1 MYQTHLLISARVLT
15 TVHGKATIEAT
26 VCDSFG
32 AEKVQLF
39 TADVDGREV
48 EKSFGGPL
56 CYLRDVKGIEVFH

>member
-1 MYQTHLLISARVLT
+1 MYQTQLLISARILN

-39 TADVDGREV
+39 TAYVDGREV
-48 EKSFGGPL
+48 ERSFGGPL
-56 CYLRDVKGIEVFH
+56 CYLRDVEGIGVFH